1 VSSVA
6 TESARGARRGRGQ
19 ATPYL
24 FMLPALLMVALVS
37 IVPIIEAVALSLSRT
52 SFLRVTGFVGTDNF
66 GQLFRSEQFW
76 GAVQRS
82 AVYVFA
88 SLALVLPLGV
98 LLAMLLNRR
107 FRFRAFFRTII
118 LLPWVVSQ
126 TIAALIW
133 RWGLNADYG
142 PFTSALGGI
151 TGGRIDP
158 LVDPGWSMAVLIGVN
173 VWLAYPFVVIMVL
186 AALQGIPT
194 EIVEAARVDGASEW
208 KSFWSVTLPMITPT
222 LLTVVIMLTL
232 LFFNMVTLVFT
243 LTAGGPFSATET
255 LSLQAFRTSFQFFQ
269 LATGAALA
277 VIIFVFN
284 VVFSVLYVRVIR
296 SDVYA

>member
-1 VSSVA
+1 
-6 TESARGARRGRGQ
+6 
-19 ATPYL
+19 
-24 FMLPALLMVALVS
+24 MLPALLMVALVS